1 MQIKDPEIFALIDRI
16 GENYRTNIANRY
28 VRIVLNSVM
37 LDANTREQLEAL
49 TEKVD
54 NFRFQGYYF
63 DELYQQILAAARFIY
78 QTRKQILPN
87 IRTLASTSLD
97 PRTGL
102 RDTDKVLRDM
112 AFANLGPNLKVLA
125 DQVNELYVKT
135 IAFDK
140 QYMGEAEAVYRR
152 LPELGEIGRYLI
164 G

>member
-16 GENYRTNIANRY
+16 GDHYRTNIANRY
-28 VRIVLNSVM
+28 VRVALNSVM

-78 QTRKQILPN
+78 QTRRQVLPN
-87 IRTLASTSLD
+87 VRALSSVSVD

-102 RDTDKVLRDM
+102 RDSDKVLRDM

-125 DQVNELYVKT
+125 DQVNELYLKT

-140 QYMGEAEAVYRR
+140 QYMGETDAVYRH
-152 LPELGEIGRYLI
+152 LPELAEIGRYLV